1 MNTET
6 YNESYVAMAASR
18 EVDMETQRETKEK
31 NKSELNDSKSLG
43 IHMKPP
49 QQPSGIA
56 VQRVMDDVSLS
67 PTDLPS

>member
-1 MNTET
+1 
-6 YNESYVAMAASR
+6 MAASR

-49 QQPSGIA
+49 QQSSGIA

>member
-1 MNTET
+1 MD
-6 YNESYVAMAASR
+6 ARR
-18 EVDMETQRETKEK
+18 EVDMETQRDTKEK